1 MTTRLFLITI
11 TFLLMACSSKV
22 ATIRGTLCFPS
33 EYIPKMNVY
42 LKESKSNKTYKL
54 VTAYNQQSFKFKRI
68 PFGDYQAYAYTAE
81 ALGIDTNGKNVK
93 SKGGYTR
100 AVPCGLTV
108 KCNDRSLIP
117 IKLRSRSS
125 KEIIKICDWYG
136 ADVPPEN

>member
-1 MTTRLFLITI
+1 MTTRLFLIAI
-11 TFLLMACSSKV
+11 ILLLMACSNKV
-22 ATIRGTLCFPS
+22 ATVKGTLCFPS

-54 VTAYNQQSFKFKRI
+54 ITTDNQQSFKFKRI

-81 ALGIDTNGKNVK
+81 SLGMDTNGKNVK
-93 SKGGYTR
+93 SKGGYTH

-108 KCNDRSLIP
+108 KCNDHRLIL
-117 IKLRSRSS
+117 IKLRTRSN
-125 KEIIKICDWYG
+125 KEAIKICDWYG